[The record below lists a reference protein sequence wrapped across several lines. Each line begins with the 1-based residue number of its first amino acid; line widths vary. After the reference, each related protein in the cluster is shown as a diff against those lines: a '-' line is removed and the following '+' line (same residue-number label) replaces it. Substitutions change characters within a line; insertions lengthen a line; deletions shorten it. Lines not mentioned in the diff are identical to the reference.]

1 MMIRCF
7 TSAWSTNCSSS
18 PGAPRSKS
26 VSGKCLIMFQLVALL
41 GAASVF
47 RVHREA
53 IQLLTLQLACDW
65 HGVGTDD
72 PTLKA
77 LQARC
82 ARLVALSDPIRLR
95 VALMPGDLTTSS
107 RIAIFPRL
115 RASRKTGND
124 VKPLFL
130 VLQGAAAGR
139 NSCVAA
145 QFISASHKD
154 SSAQDSTDRPLEGH
168 FPSGW
173 CHCLVTALQGCDSLV
188 L

>member
-82 ARLVALSDPIRLR
+82 ARLVALSDPKRLR
-95 VALMPGDLTTSS
+95 VALVPRDLTTSG
-107 RIAIFPRL
+107 RIAVFPRL
-115 RASRKTGND
+115 GAGGETGND
-124 VKPLFL
+124 GKPLFL

-139 NSCVAA
+139 NSCVPA
-145 QFISASHKD
+145 QCISTSQKD
-154 SSAQDSTDRPLEGH
+154 SRAKDSADSPVEGGL
-168 FPSGW
+168 PTGW
-173 CHCLVTALQGCDSLV
+173 CHRLATALHCDSFMR
-188 L
+188 